1 MVPSCEAHRF
11 RSRGLT
17 MNRTAALL
25 TIALLSSLATPL
37 VVQATTPAPR
47 EPVAAPASV
56 QASVQTAAVETLP
69 AAEPACV
76 RKVKVVYA
84 GYGEGAARGCVGQTA
99 AK

>member
-1 MVPSCEAHRF
+1 
-11 RSRGLT
+11 

-47 EPVAAPASV
+47 EPVAAPVAV
-56 QASVQTAAVETLP
+56 QASVQAAAVETLP
-69 AAEPACV
+69 AAEPSCV

-84 GYGEGAARGCVGQTA
+84 GYGEGAGGGCGGQTA

>member
-1 MVPSCEAHRF
+1 
-11 RSRGLT
+11 

-37 VVQATTPAPR
+37 VVQATTPVLR

-56 QASVQTAAVETLP
+56 QAAPVETLP
-69 AAEPACV
+69 AAVAPCG

-84 GYGEGAARGCVGQTA
+84 GYGEGAARPCALEAQA

>member
-1 MVPSCEAHRF
+1 
-11 RSRGLT
+11 

-37 VVQATTPAPR
+37 VVQATTPALR

-56 QASVQTAAVETLP
+56 QASVQAAPVQTLP
-69 AAEPACV
+69 AAVAPCG

-84 GYGEGAARGCVGQTA
+84 GYGEGAARPCALEAQA

>member
-56 QASVQTAAVETLP
+56 QTAAVETLP

>member
-1 MVPSCEAHRF
+1 
-11 RSRGLT
+11 

-47 EPVAAPASV
+47 EPVAV
-56 QASVQTAAVETLP
+56 QASVQTASAETLP

-84 GYGEGAARGCVGQTA
+84 GYGEGAARPCAIELQAG
-99 AK
+99 K